1 MTGEIDLFSI
11 RDGETNPHEQ
21 TLAKVVS
28 ATFEKM
34 GFMEAFV
41 SKSRDEDVN
50 MLCATLL
57 VENPVT
63 AKLYFTCP
71 SKLSW
76 KIAENLYGL
85 EELSNE
91 VVDDMMTELL
101 NTIAG
106 SWLSEIFP
114 HQSFSLSIP
123 TSCNEMYHI
132 DKKMYEYHFKI
143 ANIGVVSIG
152 LMEL

>member
-1 MTGEIDLFSI
+1 MTGEIDLFII
-11 RDGETNPHEQ
+11 RDGETRPHEL

-50 MLCATLL
+50 MLCATLF
-57 VENPVT
+57 VEEPVS

-71 SKLSW
+71 RKLSW

-106 SWLSEIFP
+106 SWMSEITP
-114 HQSFSLSIP
+114 NQRFSLSIP
-123 TSCNEMYHI
+123 TCCDEMHHI
-132 DKKMYEYHFKI
+132 DKKMHEYHFKI
-143 ANIGVVSIG
+143 DNIGVISIG